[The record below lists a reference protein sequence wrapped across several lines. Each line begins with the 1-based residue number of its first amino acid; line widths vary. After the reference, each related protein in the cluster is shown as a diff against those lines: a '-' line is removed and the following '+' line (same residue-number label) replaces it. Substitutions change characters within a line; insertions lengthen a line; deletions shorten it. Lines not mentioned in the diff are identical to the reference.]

1 MRQFQNSVLDYK
13 HELSRGYA
21 SAPLE
26 VAWATEAMFFVRLE
40 KVRGDGF
47 RFRARAQI
55 SVNGIDWID
64 EGTAFDPITA
74 EGQYV
79 IRVKH
84 FGGWLRLV
92 GELEGAGSS
101 TILTTNLVLKE

>member
-13 HELSRGYA
+13 QEVSGEYV

-26 VAWATEAMFFVRLE
+26 TAWATEAMFFVRLE
-40 KVRGDGF
+40 TARGKNL
-47 RFRARAQI
+47 RFNARSQI

-64 EGTAFDPITA
+64 EGTAFAPITA

-79 IRVKH
+79 IRLKH
-84 FGGWLRLV
+84 FGGWLRIIGL
-92 GELEGAGSS
+92 LEGENVSAV
-101 TILTTNLVLKE
+101 ITTNLVLKE